1 MKKYNIPEVSIS
13 ITLALSAAL
22 IFYFSTNPPQ
32 VHGDYTFRIAGALL
46 RGELGL
52 RLNEFPSFLSEMIP
66 YEGKYYSAFPLGS
79 VISML
84 PIALLFHEPPP
95 VHVIIALI
103 AGTCVYFFFQFTT
116 AFNVSYPKRILLAL
130 FPVFG
135 TLMWANL
142 GIGGAWFIA
151 LGLAVLGEIAALY
164 FTLVRPSPLI
174 AGAFFAL
181 AFGNRTELI
190 ITAPFYLYFFSRTA
204 RLNIV
209 TLSKFVVL
217 PIVLAL
223 LTAAYNFARFH
234 SVFDFGYLRIPGMAP
249 LFTHGFLSLHSIPL
263 NAQVMLLDGF
273 GIRSYPFFFP
283 PLGCSMLSTS
293 PFLFLLFRGG
303 GKHAVICWLAIG
315 LLTFVLWCHGEPGGY
330 QFSYRYAM
338 ILLPWMFILIA
349 SNGPTTLTPIEI
361 SLFLVSVAI
370 NAAAT
375 RAFS

>member
-370 NAAAT
+370 NTAAT

>member
-22 IFYFSTNPPQ
+22 IFYFSTNPSQ

>member
-1 MKKYNIPEVSIS
+1 MG
-13 ITLALSAAL
+13 
-22 IFYFSTNPPQ
+22 F
-32 VHGDYTFRIAGALL
+32 
-46 RGELGL
+46 
-52 RLNEFPSFLSEMIP
+52 MII
-66 YEGKYYSAFPLGS
+66 E
-79 VISML
+79 
-84 PIALLFHEPPP
+84 
-95 VHVIIALI
+95 
-103 AGTCVYFFFQFTT
+103 
-116 AFNVSYPKRILLAL
+116 
-130 FPVFG
+130 
-135 TLMWANL
+135 
-142 GIGGAWFIA
+142 
-151 LGLAVLGEIAALY
+151 
-164 FTLVRPSPLI
+164 
-174 AGAFFAL
+174 GAFFAL